1 MHTKLS
7 STSISNF
14 RFVLYQCTILTAENS
29 SVLNLIRWENLQRKI
44 VPFRDTNVK
53 QHSTVVTA
61 FVATFTIGES
71 RRLLPT
77 QLVMSSVDRLELQ
90 SHSNFVAIIS
100 KSQKSNEVLMCR
112 MNFSN
117 KTTDFVDNF
126 PVCL

>member
-14 RFVLYQCTILTAENS
+14 RFVFAENS

-53 QHSTVVTA
+53 QHSTVVSA
-61 FVATFTIGES
+61 FVGTFTIGES

-90 SHSNFVAIIS
+90 ATSFKFCYNIIS